1 MASAM
6 VMLWP
11 FGMSWTAPVDH
22 LIGEP
27 NDAVAVKGWDGEGSR
42 LVLFKVP
49 LRWNSPRT
57 ARAN

>member
-1 MASAM
+1 M

-27 NDAVAVKGWDGEGSR
+27 NDAVAVKEQGVELSGRFHGR
-42 LVLFKVP
+42 LGMEFTKDSQSQL
-49 LRWNSPRT
+49 NSHR
-57 ARAN
+57 